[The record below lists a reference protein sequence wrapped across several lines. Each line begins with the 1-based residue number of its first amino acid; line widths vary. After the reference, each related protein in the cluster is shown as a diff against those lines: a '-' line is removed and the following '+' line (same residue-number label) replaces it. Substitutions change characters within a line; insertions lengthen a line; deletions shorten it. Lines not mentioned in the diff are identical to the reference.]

1 MPLSRKEQ
9 PRCLIIM
16 GVDIGKSLYAPN
28 NGLHLTTYPQFFKG
42 SAPAKTPL
50 VGVSLAGPA
59 AGEAER

>member
-28 NGLHLTTYPQFFKG
+28 NGLHLTTYRPVFQRLCASQNTFGWGESCWPG
-42 SAPAKTPL
+42 S
-50 VGVSLAGPA
+50 G
-59 AGEAER
+59 